1 MAYKSL
7 TDFIQTLEK
16 EGELI
21 RIKEFVNPELEITE
35 ITDRISK
42 MPGGGKALLFENN
55 GTDFPILINAFGSD
69 KRMKLSLGV
78 ENLDDIADEIEALF
92 KKLSSPKKNIIE
104 KLKLLP
110 ELGKV
115 AAYMPKVV
123 SGRGKSQEV
132 IHKNPDLSKIPVLK
146 CWPADGGKF
155 ITLPMVITKDPL
167 TNIRNVGMYRLQ
179 VFEKDL
185 TGMHW
190 HKHKVG
196 ARHFDEYKKLGK
208 KMPIAVAIG
217 GDPAYTYSATA
228 PIPDH
233 MDEFML
239 AGFLRKQK
247 VKLVKCITQDI
258 EVPSDADIIIEGYVD
273 PEEDFILEGPFGDHT
288 GYYSLAD
295 YYPKFHITCITHRK
309 DAVYPTTIVGIP
321 PQEDAYIGKATER
334 IFIAPMRMTLVPEL
348 TDMNLPVYGVAHNLT
363 IVSIKKTFAGQATK
377 VMNALWGA
385 GQMMFN
391 KILVV
396 VDHEVNVHNYSEV
409 FKAFANHT
417 DPVHDLHFSVGPLDV
432 LDHASSKYAFGS
444 KFCIDATKKFPE
456 EIAKRPNTEGKKET
470 QLEISKKIKET
481 HKEIT
486 DVSFTGSDNE
496 NEIIFISFQKS
507 KFLHAKELANSL
519 AEMDN
524 LSSTKM
530 VIFFDK
536 EVNIHDLPSSIWLVT
551 NNIDPK
557 RDSYLIEN
565 NMNKFVAIDGTRK
578 TASNDSFDRDWPNI
592 IVADDKTIKSIDEKW
607 GRLNI
612 GEFIKSPSEYY
623 KPLIINEGAVVKKN
637 DSTTD

>member
-7 TDFIQTLEK
+7 NDFIQTLEK

-21 RIKEFVNPELEITE
+21 RIREFVNPELEITE
-35 ITDRISK
+35 VTDRVSK
-42 MPGGGKALLFENN
+42 MQGGGKALLFENT
-55 GTDFPILINAFGSD
+55 GADFPVLINAFGSD
-69 KRMKLSLGV
+69 KRMGLALGV
-78 ENLDDIADEIEALF
+78 ENLDDIGDEIEELF
-92 KKLSSPKKNIIE
+92 KKISSPKKNIFE

-123 SGRGKSQEV
+123 SGRGKSQEIV
-132 IHKNPDLSKIPVLK
+132 HVKPDLTKIPVLK

-155 ITLPMVITKDPL
+155 ITLPMVITKDPV

-179 VFEKDL
+179 VFGKDL

-196 ARHFDEYKKLGK
+196 ARHFEEYKKLGK
-208 KMPIAVAIG
+208 KMPVAVAIG

-247 VKLVKCITQDI
+247 VKLVKGITQDV
-258 EVPSDADIIIEGYVD
+258 EVPADADIIIEGYVD
-273 PEEDFILEGPFGDHT
+273 PKEDFILEGPFGDHT

-295 YYPKFHITCITHRK
+295 YYPKFHVTCITHRK

-334 IFIAPMRMTLVPEL
+334 IFLSPMRMTLVPEL

-391 KILVV
+391 KILLV
-396 VDHEVNVHNYSEV
+396 VDDEVDVHNYKEV
-409 FKAFANHT
+409 YQAFIKHT
-417 DPVHDLHFSVGPLDV
+417 NPVHDLHFSMGPLDV
-432 LDHASSKYAFGS
+432 LDHSASKYAFGS
-444 KFCIDATKKFPE
+444 KLCIDATKKYPE
-456 EIAKRPNTEGKKET
+456 ELAAKSITHGEKESQQNILEKLKEKFTE
-470 QLEISKKIKET
+470 IK
-481 HKEIT
+481 
-486 DVSFTGSDNE
+486 DVSFVGSDDE
-496 NEIIFISFQKS
+496 NFMLFISFEKS
-507 KFLHAKELANSL
+507 KSLHVKELAESFSSL
-519 AEMDN
+519 EGFSAI
-524 LSSTKM
+524 KM
-530 VIFFDK
+530 VVFFDQ
-536 EVNIHDLPSSIWLVT
+536 EVNIHDLPSSVWLVT

-557 RDSYLIEN
+557 RDCYFKEDAAN
-565 NMNKFVAIDGTRK
+565 RFVAIDGTRK
-578 TASNDSFDRDWPNI
+578 TAANDKFERDWPNI
-592 IVADDKTIKSIDEKW
+592 IVSDKETINSIDAKW
-607 GRLNI
+607 KSLNV

-623 KPLIINEGAVVKKN
+623 RSLIINEGAVVKKK
-637 DSTTD
+637 

>member
-16 EGELI
+16 AGELI
-21 RIKEFVNPELEITE
+21 RIKEFINPELEITE
-35 ITDRISK
+35 VTDRVSK
-42 MPGGGKALLFENN
+42 MQGGGKALLFENT
-55 GTDFPILINAFGSD
+55 GTDFPLLINAFGSD
-69 KRMKLSLGV
+69 KRMTLALGV
-78 ENLDDIADEIEALF
+78 ENLDDISDEIEELF
-92 KKLSSPKKNIIE
+92 KKISSPKKNIFE

-132 IHKNPDLSKIPVLK
+132 VYKNPDLTKFPILK
-146 CWPADGGKF
+146 CWPADGGRF
-155 ITLPMVITKDPL
+155 ITLPMVITKDPIS
-167 TNIRNVGMYRLQ
+167 NIRNVGLYRLQ
-179 VFEKDL
+179 VFDKDL

-196 ARHFDEYKKLGK
+196 ARHFEEYKKLGK
-208 KMPIAVAIG
+208 KMPIAVALG

-247 VKLVKCITQDI
+247 VKLVKCITQEI

-334 IFIAPMRMTLVPEL
+334 IFLAPMRMTMVPEL
-348 TDMNLPVYGVAHNLT
+348 TDMDLPVFGVAHNLT

-391 KILVV
+391 KTLVV
-396 VDHEVNVHNYSEV
+396 VDDEVDVHNYKQV
-409 FKAFANHT
+409 YQAFINNT
-417 DPVHDLHFSVGPLDV
+417 DPVNDLHFSMGPLDI
-432 LDHASSKYAFGS
+432 LDHSASKYAFGS
-444 KFCIDATKKFPE
+444 KLCIDATRKYPE
-456 EIAKRPNTEGKKET
+456 ELATKSINHGKKES
-470 QLEISKKIKET
+470 QQKILEKLKQKFIEIK
-481 HKEIT
+481 
-486 DVSFTGSDNE
+486 DVAFVGADNSAILFLSFE
-496 NEIIFISFQKS
+496 KL
-507 KFLHAKELANSL
+507 KFLHVKKM
-519 AEMDN
+519 AED
-524 LSSTKM
+524 LSNFEGFSSIKM
-530 VIFFDK
+530 IVFFDDK
-536 EVNIHDLPSSIWLVT
+536 VNVHDLPSCVWLVT

-557 RDSYLIEN
+557 RDCYFIEN
-565 NMNKFVAIDGTRK
+565 EHNRFVAIDGTRK
-578 TASNDSFDRDWPNI
+578 TVENDHFERDWPNI
-592 IVADDKTIKSIDEKW
+592 IVSDKNTINRIDEVW
-607 GRLNI
+607 ERLNL
-612 GEFIKSPSEYY
+612 GSFIKSPSEYY
-623 KPLIINEGAVVKKN
+623 RPLIINEGAVVKK
-637 DSTTD
+637 